1 MSHPIRV
8 GAQCRP
14 QHSAFAPMR
23 DAWLR
28 AEEAGLDALFTW
40 DHFYPLFGP
49 PDGEHFECWTLLGAM
64 AEVTE
69 RPQIGALVTCNAYR
83 NPELLADMART
94 VDHISGG
101 RLVLGI
107 GAGWF
112 KRDFDEYGYRWMSGP
127 ERVQNLERAL
137 QRIRARLPKLSPPPV
152 GPLPILVGGGGE
164 RVTLRL
170 VAQYADMWNGFG
182 PLEVWATKN
191 AVLDEWCDKL
201 GRDPATVERT
211 AFLPDPAEIDRVDDY
226 VSAGADHII
235 LGSAAPF
242 DLGPLHHLLELAE
255 ADAAG

>member
-69 RPQIGALVTCNAYR
+69 KPQIGALVTCNAYR
-83 NPELLADMART
+83 NPDLLADMART

-112 KRDFDEYGYRWMSGP
+112 RRDFDQYGYEFGTAPDRLRELG
-127 ERVQNLERAL
+127 QAL
-137 QRIRARLPKLSPPPV
+137 PRIRSRLARLNPGPI
-152 GPLPILVGGGGE
+152 GPLPIMIGGTGPK
-164 RVTLRL
+164 VTLRL
-170 VAQYADMWNGFG
+170 TAEHASIWHGFG
-182 PLEVWATKN
+182 SPEQWGASN
-191 AVLDEWCDKL
+191 RILDEWCAKL
-201 GRDPATVERT
+201 GRDPSEIERSVTVRGDN
-211 AFLPDPAEIDRVDDY
+211 FRRLDDY
-226 VSAGADHII
+226 VAAGATFLVAGLD
-235 LGSAAPF
+235 GPEF
-242 DLGPLHHLLELAE
+242 DLSELRQLVAFRDAQE
-255 ADAAG
+255 AH